1 MPVSRRITWGLL
13 AGIIHLQTADA
24 VLTPSQV
31 LIVYNSQAADAATV
45 LNAYLTSHPDIPAVN
60 VFDLNDATIAGV
72 PDITYADFVNR
83 IRDPIRAYLDQA
95 GDPTS
100 TGIIS
105 ILLIKGIPHRIK
117 DTNVPAAGDDP
128 TGGAQPELNA
138 GDYTAASVDSELTL
152 LWQELDTGEA
162 GGSMDSKS
170 DNFIDNPYHTRTGS
184 ISIYSR
190 LNIQNAKTLNN
201 LVGRAWSLA
210 GTGRTRLSEGD
221 FYLVCRIDG
230 NTAADAVAAIQR
242 ARNIRINRR
251 YAWVVLDE
259 HADATREYDNMDL
272 FDPPNSTYF
281 YAGDDYDETSSLLQA
296 AGWKIKYDNTTSFI
310 LPAALPRPIAAYAG
324 YGENHITNPSGS
336 GTYIQ
341 GFQFARGAIFNTYE
355 SYNGRA
361 LNGLPT
367 WGSQEQAADF
377 IASGGTFGIGHVWEP
392 FAFTIPDNEFLF
404 VNFLTRGLTWAEA
417 AWSSIPVLSW
427 MHVVIGDPLATA
439 TIVNQPADFD
449 ADGDVDVDDV
459 NYIASCFSGT
469 TVAAFFGCEDGDLDG
484 DADVDQADFGRV
496 QRCLSGM
503 DAEASPACA
512 N

>member
-1 MPVSRRITWGLL
+1 MPVSRRIAWGLL
-13 AGIIHLQTADA
+13 AGLIYLRAGYA
-24 VLTPSQV
+24 VITPSQV
-31 LIVYNSQAADAATV
+31 LVVHNSQAADAATV
-45 LNAYLTSHPDIPAVN
+45 LNAYLTAHPGIPAAN
-60 VFDLNDATIAGV
+60 VFNLNDATIAGV
-72 PDITYADFVNR
+72 ADVTYTDFVNK
-83 IRDPIRAYLDQA
+83 IRNPIRAYLDQA
-95 GDPTS
+95 GDPTPA
-100 TGIIS
+100 GIIS

-117 DTNVPAAGDDP
+117 DTDVAGAGDDP
-128 TGGAQPELNA
+128 IGAAQPEFNA

-152 LWQELDTGEA
+152 LWQELAAGEV
-162 GGSMDSKS
+162 GGDMDSKS
-170 DNFIDNPYHTRTGS
+170 DNCIDNPYHTLTTSIGS
-184 ISIYSR
+184 YSR
-190 LNIQNAKTLNN
+190 SSIKTAKVFANPFGAAWTLT
-201 LVGRAWSLA
+201 
-210 GTGRTRLSEGD
+210 GTGASRLREGD

-242 ARNIRINRR
+242 SQNIRINRR

-272 FDPPNSTYF
+272 FDPPNPAYF
-281 YAGDDYDETSSLLQA
+281 YAGDDYDETSGLLQA

-310 LPAALPRPIAAYAG
+310 LPAALPRPIAAYAS

-367 WGSQEQAADF
+367 WGSQEQVADF
-377 IASGGTFGIGHVWEP
+377 IAWGGTFGIGHVWEP
-392 FAFTIPDNEFLF
+392 FAITIPDNEFLF

-449 ADGDVDVDDV
+449 ADGDVDAEDAD
-459 NYIASCFSGT
+459 YIAFVLAG
-469 TVAAFFGCEDGDLDG
+469 
-484 DADVDQADFGRV
+484 
-496 QRCLSGM
+496 
-503 DAEASPACA
+503 PALLHSSA
-512 N
+512 VRTRTWMAIRTSIRLTSAVSRGV